1 VPAAPI
7 KSRESPQETPTQTEN
22 ILHQRRR
29 ASSSVAPANEKAA
42 VTAGLVATSGGG
54 VEDIEVA
61 LALSGPEAM
70 KLFERGGKAGR
81 SFK

>member
-1 VPAAPI
+1 M
-7 KSRESPQETPTQTEN
+7 
-22 ILHQRRR
+22 
-29 ASSSVAPANEKAA
+29 APANEKAA